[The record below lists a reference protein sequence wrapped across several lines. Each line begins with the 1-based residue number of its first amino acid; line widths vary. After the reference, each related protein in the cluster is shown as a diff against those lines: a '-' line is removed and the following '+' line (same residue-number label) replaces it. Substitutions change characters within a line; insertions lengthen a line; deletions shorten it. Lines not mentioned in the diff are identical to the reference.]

1 MKKKYFLT
9 LFFLGI
15 SLFGFSQS
23 KSLNCKFDYT
33 IKLVESGKEVSIV
46 DKYAVLSWDF
56 SKLNMTKANVQIEV
70 VPILDCFNGETARE
84 FKESILISSSDK
96 NFKTKNSITL
106 KHIEMMAKCFKY
118 RVRIVSNCEEI
129 SDWKYFSYIN

>member
-15 SLFGFSQS
+15 CLFGFSQS
-23 KSLNCKFDYT
+23 KSSNCHFDYA

-56 SKLNMTKANVQIEV
+56 SKLNMAKTSIQIEV
-70 VPILDCFNGETARE
+70 VPILDCFNNDNAKE

-96 NFKTKNSITL
+96 NFKTKSSITL
-106 KHIEMMAKCFKY
+106 KHIDMMAKCFKY
-118 RVRIVSNCEEI
+118 RVKIVSNCEEI